1 MQTEVT
7 LKLTPQQL
15 QYLKIAVKSDIDDLA
30 DLGSEG
36 ACQDI
41 IDEDLALG
49 RSVMKAIERTEQ
61 EQVFAN

>member
-1 MQTEVT
+1 MHTEVT
-7 LKLTPQQL
+7 LTLTPQQL
-15 QYLKIAVKSDIDDLA
+15 RYLKVAVKSDIDDLA
-30 DLGSEG
+30 GLGPEG

-61 EQVFAN
+61 EQVFVH